1 MNLRSLLWSNVV
13 ISLAAAGCVVTALEL
28 SGMEWQNGG
37 MAAFALGISAATWCA
52 YSWQR
57 HVKSTRPEGLRPAHQ
72 VWQQRN
78 RRRLRFIAAGLLPL
92 GLLPVGIDRVGKPC
106 TKTCPSGSAWAS
118 SSAAG
123 VTALYAGLPG
133 HAGSRQ
139 ALRRLP
145 GLKMIWIGLTWSII
159 TALWPIG
166 HGLLQGQEALVHPGW
181 VALDRFLVI
190 AALTLPFD
198 LRDRA
203 WDSPRMRTWPQ
214 WLGPKGTRSLALAF
228 VAAAMGVRW
237 LAHPEATSVA
247 LGLVPMAWAVSL
259 AHEGRSAGYYVGL
272 DALLLVDAAWL
283 SWGPTF

>member
-1 MNLRSLLWSNVV
+1 MNLRSLLWSNAV

-37 MAAFALGISAATWCA
+37 MAAFALGISAATWWA

-57 HVKSTRPEGLRPAHQ
+57 HVKSTRPEGLRPEHQ
-72 VWQQRN
+72 AWQQRH

-92 GLLPVGIDRVGKPC
+92 ALLPVGLTAWESGHQDVPLWLGVGI
-106 TKTCPSGSAWAS
+106 AL
-118 SSAAG
+118 AAG

-166 HGLLQGQEALVHPGW
+166 HGLLLGQETLVHPGW

-214 WLGPKGTRSLALAF
+214 WLGPNGTRSLALAF

-259 AHEGRSAGYYVGL
+259 ADEERSAGYYVGL

-283 SWGPTF
+283 SWGRAF